1 MKTQRFLN
9 ADTKTDNKMIWIF
22 ISEDNN
28 IIIPFQGSE
37 QEAYDYWDILSEKN
51 IEIHRL
57 EHQLIQTAD
66 RNPFTPLL

>member
-9 ADTKTDNKMIWIF
+9 ADIKRDNKMIWIF

-37 QEAYDYWDILSEKN
+37 QEAYDY
-51 IEIHRL
+51 
-57 EHQLIQTAD
+57 
-66 RNPFTPLL
+66 